1 MIRATSITSRKA
13 YAFCVMFQIAGVFQ
27 PISMCLN

>member
-1 MIRATSITSRKA
+1 MIRGTSITSRRA
-13 YAFCVMFQIAGVFQ
+13 YAFCVMFQIGGVFK